1 MTNFVEKFGAQ
12 SKKVRNFWSLEIL
25 GFWEP
30 LCRKNWST
38 PFRVCQ
44 AEISAK
50 LKLTDLTAR
59 RVLGRQ
65 LGRLDWASPSSC
77 AAVVVETGQVSIR
90 SKSVM
95 TANLFFKLEN
105 LFLLLFCTARALSII
120 QIVNKHE
127 QLLSLTRRLK
137 KEGKIF
143 QKETDTKSCDD
154 SSFGRTVRSFLVQ
167 IYRRTSSDCRSSWR
181 LFFFFNRESPSFPLP
196 DLEDE
201 IGDDAEPVGIYLT
214 GEFRK

>member
-1 MTNFVEKFGAQ
+1 M
-12 SKKVRNFWSLEIL
+12 

-38 PFRVCQ
+38 PVRVCQ

-120 QIVNKHE
+120 
-127 QLLSLTRRLK
+127 
-137 KEGKIF
+137 
-143 QKETDTKSCDD
+143 
-154 SSFGRTVRSFLVQ
+154 
-167 IYRRTSSDCRSSWR
+167 
-181 LFFFFNRESPSFPLP
+181 
-196 DLEDE
+196 
-201 IGDDAEPVGIYLT
+201 
-214 GEFRK
+214 